1 MHVAPGDLRTVRQ
14 DGMLVR
20 FATLDSMA
28 YALAEI
34 PAGGSSGTSLEK
46 PCTDPHWGF
55 VVKGELTFVTDRER
69 ETIPAGRAFHV
80 PAGGRSH
87 RFETPGPGIVA
98 GFAPIA
104 PDIDLSDD
112 RLVAQGFELVPT
124 RSAATVVPAVAQR
137 KVGTGQIRAE
147 SWPMSQY
154 QLMRVRMGER
164 SGFDAAWCDAPHWGL
179 VTSGRLAIEWE
190 DDIEILATGDV
201 FHCPAG
207 PPGHRVE
214 AADPATFIDLTPV
227 VALASEGR
235 ISEWRRDLGSPS
247 VPRSRGIAVAALG

>member
-1 MHVAPGDLRTVRQ
+1 MHVAPGELRTVRQ
-14 DGMLVR
+14 DGMLIR
-20 FATLDSMA
+20 FAMLDSMA

-34 PAGGSSGTSLEK
+34 PAGGSSGTSLER

-80 PAGGRSH
+80 PAGGHSH
-87 RFETPGPGIVA
+87 QFETPGAAIVA

-104 PDIDLSDD
+104 ADTDVSDVG
-112 RLVAQGFELVPT
+112 LVAQGFELVET

-137 KVGTGQIRAE
+137 KVGMGQIRAE

-164 SGFDAAWCDAPHWGL
+164 SGFNAAWCDAPHWGL
-179 VTSGRLAIEWE
+179 VTSGRMAIEWE

-214 AADPATFIDLTPV
+214 AADPASFIDLTPV
-227 VALASEGR
+227 AALASDGR
-235 ISEWRRDLGSPS
+235 IAEWRRDLGRPSPM
-247 VPRSRGIAVAALG
+247 RSRGIAVAALG